1 MQTWAEPGRPVAD
14 PAASL
19 TVDLSLVQTLE
30 FCAGPNRQQPVD
42 QRFPDDG
49 WRDNQGL
56 HRSGNTNPA
65 TSMATQHYHDG
76 NSNDNPNCH
85 RHNISPNDTAEHR
98 QNLGAANLW
107 NQSSNDVHPVGAAVV
122 LTTHHN
128 DLWMTTSTLVSILCS
143 FPRAG
148 DDNLGPL
155 ALASIGVPT
164 VAADNADHLDGMT
177 NQHCPKKGAADACS
191 LDHRDGCCCPS
202 AGGGHHFPD
211 LLTDDSSNVLGRTIG
226 TLCQL
231 TDH

>member
-30 FCAGPNRQQPVD
+30 FCAGPNRKQPVD
-42 QRFPDDG
+42 QHFPGDA

-76 NSNDNPNCH
+76 NSNDNPNFH
-85 RHNISPNDTAEHR
+85 RRNISHNDKKEHR
-98 QNLGAANLW
+98 QNLRAANLW
-107 NQSSNDVHPVGAAVV
+107 NQNSNDVHPEGAAVV
-122 LTTHHN
+122 WTTQRH
-128 DLWMTTSTLVSILCS
+128 DPWMTTSTLVSILCS

-148 DDNLGPL
+148 DDSWGPL
-155 ALASIGVPT
+155 ALASIDVQT
-164 VAADNADHLDGMT
+164 AVANNVGHLDGTT
-177 NQHCPKKGAADACS
+177 NLRCPRKGAADACS

-202 AGGGHHFPD
+202 AVAVTVS
-211 LLTDDSSNVLGRTIG
+211 LTS
-226 TLCQL
+226 
-231 TDH
+231 